1 MNENRTQEI
10 IAMMTGDQYKAS
22 LDDGRA
28 RRHYDLDAAKRKAL
42 DAAGL
47 TEDDVDN

>member
-1 MNENRTQEI
+1 
-10 IAMMTGDQYKAS
+10 MMTGDQYKAS

-28 RRHYDLDAAKRKAL
+28 L

-47 TEDDVDN
+47 TEEDAAN